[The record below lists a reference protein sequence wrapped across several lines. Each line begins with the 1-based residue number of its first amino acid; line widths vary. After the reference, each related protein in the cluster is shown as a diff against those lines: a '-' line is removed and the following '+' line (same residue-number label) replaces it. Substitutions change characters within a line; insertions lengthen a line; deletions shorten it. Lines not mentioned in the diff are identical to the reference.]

1 MSKSYL
7 IVGLGNPGKQY
18 VETRHNIGFEILDD
32 LARKYGLNLQEKRK
46 VNGLIATTEIDHNR
60 VVLLKPKTYMNLS
73 GKAVKGCI
81 NYYKID
87 VENVFVIV
95 DDIDTPLG
103 ELRLK
108 PFGGAGTHN
117 GLKSIEHELNSKSYA
132 RLKIGIGTDKIINL
146 EEFVLKKFSSSEA
159 AIIKNVKQK
168 ALDTIE
174 ILFKEGVEKA
184 MNFANTRIKKH
195 LGES

>member
-1 MSKSYL
+1 VSKSYL

-18 VETRHNIGFEILDD
+18 VKTRHNIGFEILDD
-32 LARKYGLNLQEKRK
+32 LASKHDLKLQEKRK
-46 VNGLIATTEIDHNR
+46 LNGLIAITEIEQNM
-60 VVLLKPKTYMNLS
+60 VVLLKPTTYMNLS
-73 GKAVKGCI
+73 GKAVKGCV

-87 VENVFVIV
+87 VEGVFVIV

-117 GLKSIEHELNSKSYA
+117 GLKSIEYELNSKSYA

-146 EEFVLKKFSSSEA
+146 EEFVLKKFLPSETQV
-159 AIIKNVKQK
+159 IKNVKQK

-174 ILFKEGVEKA
+174 ILFKEGMEKA
-184 MNFANTRIKKH
+184 MNFANTRIKKQ

>member
-1 MSKSYL
+1 MPNSYL
-7 IVGLGNPGKQY
+7 IVGLGNPGSKY
-18 VETRHNIGFEILDD
+18 AKTRHNIGFEVLDE
-32 LARKYGLNLQEKRK
+32 LASKYELKLQEKRK
-46 VNGLIATTEIDHNR
+46 LNGFVATGEIDHTK
-60 VVLLKPKTYMNLS
+60 VVLLKPTTYMNLS
-73 GKAVKGCI
+73 GKAVRECI
-81 NYYKID
+81 NYYKI
-87 VENVFVIV
+87 ENVLVIV

-132 RLKIGIGTDKIINL
+132 RLKIGIGIDKIINL
-146 EEFVLKKFSSSEA
+146 EEFVLKKFSPFEEPVIES
-159 AIIKNVKQK
+159 VKQK
-168 ALDTIE
+168 ALDTIN
-174 ILFKEGVEKA
+174 ILLKEGMEKA

>member
-1 MSKSYL
+1 VPNSYL
-7 IVGLGNPGKQY
+7 IVGLGNPGSKY
-18 VETRHNIGFEILDD
+18 AKTRHNIGFEVLDE
-32 LARKYGLNLQEKRK
+32 LASKYELKLQEKRK
-46 VNGLIATTEIDHNR
+46 LNGFVATGEIDHTK
-60 VVLLKPKTYMNLS
+60 VVLLKPTTYMNLS
-73 GKAVKGCI
+73 GKAVRECI
-81 NYYKID
+81 NYYKI
-87 VENVFVIV
+87 ENVLVIV

-132 RLKIGIGTDKIINL
+132 RLKIGIGIDKIINL
-146 EEFVLKKFSSSEA
+146 EEFVLKKFSPFEEPVIES
-159 AIIKNVKQK
+159 VKQK
-168 ALDTIE
+168 ALDTIN
-174 ILFKEGVEKA
+174 ILLKEGMEKA